1 MTQDLIPENRL
12 LTRLRAGGYVFGT
25 MVGTL
30 AQSSM
35 PVLLANAGFEFF
47 ILDNEHGMFDSETTE
62 TICRVAMAQ
71 GITPIVRIADH
82 TYTWVA
88 KSLDAGGQGL
98 LLPRIYSVAQVKAIA
113 RMMKFPPLGQRGN
126 ALSRAYVGYGAG
138 PVAEVMAR
146 ANSQSMM
153 VVQIETREAFDLR
166 EEIAALPYVDSLFI
180 GPNDLSISLGQPG
193 QLDHPT
199 VVDAIRQTRDTCL
212 KHDKIPGIQ
221 MNTPDSACR
230 WAEEGFRLLSAQS
243 DIGLLQSAGQQV
255 VQALCNVTGRDR
267 QSSP

>member
-1 MTQDLIPENRL
+1 MTQELIPENRI
-12 LTRLRAGGYVFGT
+12 LTRLRAGACAFGT
-25 MVGTL
+25 MVGAF

-62 TICRVAMAQ
+62 TLCRTAIAQ

-98 LLPRIYSVAQVKAIA
+98 LLPRIYDAAQVEAIA

-138 PVAEVMAR
+138 SVADVMAR
-146 ANSQSMM
+146 ANDQSMM
-153 VVQIETREAFDLR
+153 VVQIETQEAFAAR

-180 GPNDLSISLGQPG
+180 GPNDLSISLHQPG
-193 QLDHPT
+193 RLDHPT
-199 VVDAIRQTRDTCL
+199 VVDAIRRTRDTCV
-212 KHDKIPGIQ
+212 KHGKIPGIQ

-230 WAEEGFRLLSAQS
+230 WAAEGFRLISAQS

-255 VQALCNVTGRDR
+255 VQALRQATRRDS
-267 QSSP
+267 QSGP